1 MGRRQPRM
9 SFSHWSNTRTRVVG
23 TLNAKTGEVR
33 HWQRSRIDRK
43 TFARFL
49 LEVGQAY
56 PEAKKIYV
64 VIDNWPVHYHPDATA
79 LLARD
84 PRIEL
89 VPLPTY
95 SPWLNYIEKVWRWL
109 RQKVVHA
116 HPYADDFNLFKERI
130 SQALDSLL
138 GGSLE
143 IQRYV
148 GLLDA

>member
-1 MGRRQPRM
+1 M
-9 SFSHWSNTRTRVVG
+9 TVK
-23 TLNAKTGEVR
+23 L
-33 HWQRSRIDRK
+33 
-43 TFARFL
+43 ARFL

-56 PEAKKIYV
+56 PKAKKIYV
-64 VIDNWPVHYHPDATA
+64 VTDNWPVHYNPDATA

-116 HPYADDFNLFKERI
+116 HLYADDFNLFKERI
-130 SQALDSLL
+130 FQALNSLL

-143 IQRYV
+143 IRRYV